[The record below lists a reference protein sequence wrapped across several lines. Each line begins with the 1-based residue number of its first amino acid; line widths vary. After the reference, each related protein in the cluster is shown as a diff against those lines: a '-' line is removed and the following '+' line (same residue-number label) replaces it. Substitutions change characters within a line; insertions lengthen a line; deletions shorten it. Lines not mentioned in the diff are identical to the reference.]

1 MTPST
6 YEHCARHASLYT
18 DHLMPPTV
26 TDKESERPTWK
37 EVHAYWNHSRFS
49 QSRKSKMEK
58 KGSVSKLSET
68 PNVSPLCLIHIS
80 LRALWN
86 KLLLDFAF
94 QWSSLMHIQF
104 AYGRAESAP
113 AGTLS
118 LSALRQWWQLHRVSI
133 FSLMPANANAFER
146 QGCPLLWI
154 FASRQ
159 LGFLMSVSVW
169 SNTVPWPV
177 P

>member
-6 YEHCARHASLYT
+6 YEHCARRARLYT

-26 TDKESERPTWK
+26 TDKDSEQPTWK
-37 EVHAYWNHSRFS
+37 GVHAYWNHSRFS
-49 QSRKSKMEK
+49 QSRKSKMKK

-94 QWSSLMHIQF
+94 QLSSLMHIQF
-104 AYGRAESAP
+104 AYGGVENVP

-118 LSALRQWWQLHRVSI
+118 LWALRQWGRLHRVSI
-133 FSLMPANANAFER
+133 FSLMATDANAFER
-146 QGCPLLWI
+146 QGSPLLWV
-154 FASRQ
+154 FASEQ
-159 LGFLMSVSVW
+159 LGFLTSVTVR
-169 SNTVPWPV
+169 SNTAP
-177 P
+177 